1 MKILIIGYST
11 RYIAHSARRAGHE
24 VYAIDAFGDVDMLSV
39 VNEARIFSEEP
50 TQGELCRMIDSFNID
65 FDGIVLGSGF
75 EYMDDLPYDVLGNS
89 PEISKRASDKSK
101 ISQTFKQLG
110 IPYPESFDSDFVRH
124 ESFDRYPVIVK
135 PSFGGGGLK
144 NTLIKNRDELVD
156 FCAQCGNEKY
166 VFQEYV
172 PGKTISVSV
181 ISTHDAAKAI
191 AVNEQLVGIDALC
204 SHPFGYC
211 GNITPHISKHTDAT
225 MYAAEQIILSLG
237 LIGSNGVDF
246 IETDNGI
253 YAIEVNPRF
262 QGSLD
267 TVEAATGLNVFDLH
281 VKAVSGS
288 LCDISKPQHSPHS
301 NHYSA
306 KAIVYARSGIRV
318 HSLLGTIEGVVDIPK
333 ADTWIEKDTPITTAL
348 VVGNARSHVVDS
360 LKRMVKIIRTHTQ
373 D

>member
-1 MKILIIGYST
+1 MKILIIGYSA
-11 RYIAHSARRAGHE
+11 RYIAQSARRAGHD
-24 VYAIDAFGDVDMLSV
+24 VYAIDAFGDVDLLSV
-39 VNEARIFSEEP
+39 VNDVRIFSDEP
-50 TQGELCRMIDSFNID
+50 TQVELCHMIDSFNID

-75 EYMDDLPYDVLGNS
+75 EYMAELPYNVLGNS
-89 PEISKRASDKSK
+89 PEISKKASDKSK
-101 ISQTFKQLG
+101 ISQIFKQLG
-110 IPYPESFDSDFVRH
+110 IPYPESFDLDTVRH
-124 ESFDRYPVIVK
+124 ESFDRYPIMVK

-144 NTLIKNRDELVD
+144 NMLIKNSAELVD
-156 FCAQCGNEKY
+156 FHAQYDGEEY
-166 VFQEYV
+166 VFQEYIL
-172 PGKTISVSV
+172 GKSISVSV

-191 AVNEQLVGIDALC
+191 AVNEQLVGIEALC
-204 SHPFGYC
+204 SYPFAYC
-211 GNITPHISKHTDAT
+211 GNITPYRSQHTDT
-225 MYAAEQIILSLG
+225 VIHAAEQIVLALG

-288 LCDISKPQHSPHS
+288 LCDIPKPQHSPHP

-306 KAIVYARSGIRV
+306 KAIVYARSSTCVGNR
-318 HSLLGTIEGVVDIPK
+318 LGTIEGIADIPK
-333 ADTWIEKDTPITTAL
+333 IDTWIEKDTPIITAL
-348 VVGNARSHVVDS
+348 VVGSSRSHIVNS
-360 LKRMVKIIRTHTQ
+360 LKILVKKIRTHTQ